1 MFVFLLVCSGYMS
14 PEYAMKGIFSVKSD
28 VFSFG
33 VLMLEIISGKR
44 NTVTASSALLG
55 IIEQVSYAEGT
66 MLFCNRGI
74 CCKKMADET
83 SNNIFHLKF
92 VLLVGW
98 AIFPISVLI
107 QTETLRE

>member
-1 MFVFLLVCSGYMS
+1 MFLLLCSGYMS

-44 NTVTASSALLG
+44 NTVTASLALLG

-66 MLFCNRGI
+66 MLFCNGGI

-83 SNNIFHLKF
+83 SNNTIFHLKF

-98 AIFPISVLI
+98 ATFPISKLI
-107 QTETLRE
+107 QTETLPG